1 MVTKYFANSSGAIVG
16 ITSSTFPRTDS
27 SQSLHISG
35 MAEMSDSSVLNHT
48 VTHSCLQ
55 RKPQILLILYIFP
68 ILGST
73 LKDDMVMTA
82 VLMSIFPR
90 DTAH

>member
-1 MVTKYFANSSGAIVG
+1 MVTVHFSNGSSESVG
-16 ITSSTFPRTDS
+16 STSSIFPRTDS
-27 SQSLHISG
+27 SQSLHISD
-35 MAEMSDSSVLNHT
+35 MAGMSDSSVLNHT

-90 DTAH
+90 DTSH